1 MIFRTGVPI
10 PTSIR
15 NSEIPTRLIRPGPVA
30 ASSRFGCG
38 NYLAREG
45 LSTTSASHLS
55 AWPETIPRTALN
67 RYAVELYY
75 LSFTLDCPRERS
87 KDLSGSRTS
96 AIWAKRGGKQ
106 ISKMAW
112 SRHHR
117 RARGHVYQSGAGD
130 SFNRSEGS
138 SLRIGRELQQRCP
151 DHRQGCSSFLSGTAV
166 LAGWSDSIA
175 RWIVDRIM
183 FVLDS
188 RHQNGWG

>member
-1 MIFRTGVPI
+1 MIFSTGVPI
-10 PTSIR
+10 PKFIR

-55 AWPETIPRTALN
+55 EWPETTPRTALN

-106 ISKMAW
+106 ISKMA
-112 SRHHR
+112 
-117 RARGHVYQSGAGD
+117 
-130 SFNRSEGS
+130 E
-138 SLRIGRELQQRCP
+138 
-151 DHRQGCSSFLSGTAV
+151 AV
-166 LAGWSDSIA
+166 ITD
-175 RWIVDRIM
+175 
-183 FVLDS
+183 VL
-188 RHQNGWG
+188 